1 MVRNIRCGS
10 VAGHTLVLGDQRLT
24 RGGGGLGASA
34 IGFGRP
40 VSAWSSEHW
49 ASAGGCGRCVVTPH
63 GVETGAAPARV
74 VLVRREVT

>member
-1 MVRNIRCGS
+1 MRCGS
-10 VAGHTLVLGDQRLT
+10 VVGHTLVLGDQRLT

-49 ASAGGCGRCVVTPH
+49 ASAGRSVKLLAVAVVSLPRHGRARAPH
-63 GVETGAAPARV
+63 GV
-74 VLVRREVT
+74 